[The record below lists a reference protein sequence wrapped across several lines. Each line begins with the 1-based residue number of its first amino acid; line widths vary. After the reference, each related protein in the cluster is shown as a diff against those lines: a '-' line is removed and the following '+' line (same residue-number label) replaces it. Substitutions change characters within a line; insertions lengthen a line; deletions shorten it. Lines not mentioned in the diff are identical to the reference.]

1 MAFVGGYSVFLPGNW
16 SIPSFLF
23 SYTMI
28 GVYPILFIAWKIIHR
43 TEVRLFVLLTDY
55 LLTQISVARPEKD

>member
-28 GVYPILFIAWKIIHR
+28 GVYLILFIAWKFIHR